1 MKLSTNKLRFDLPE
15 LPFSTYPNILNRLT
29 KKMEL
34 IGNGAGTNSDKFKLA
49 YNVIIDAIKNNIA
62 LSDVL
67 DAPIKV
73 RALAVSLQSEYQE
86 DIDITANTLAT
97 INSVKPNAS
106 RLLVLNMYQYYL
118 SLYDDIDSYTDIS
131 EWLMHAMKY
140 KDMLGEYDSDVLGGN
155 GPKWVAEQCITNTRE
170 FDNQIRLLKLDN
182 YSSGRFMTV
191 AKNIY
196 FVEQLHTIPVNQP
209 HDLLQEVQSRSVFES
224 RYDNDFLLGHKV
236 LEILINRA
244 PMSGIDDSW
253 LNVIIAI
260 AGDPRVPDSHPKHL
274 KWWAHIDSSLRLKV
288 RGWLSRL
295 DLRLFLEALE
305 NYSSQPGQTELKR
318 MFPSR
323 KHFLEGLL
331 DKGLVNGTR
340 LYLSYGAARYLR
352 QNYKKEHLP
361 SFSTVTDG
369 DKSIIHVTLDGAHL
383 VEGSH
388 SCYLWVYKDLD
399 ESAIVF
405 DYSKQ
410 NVSYRSLT
418 GGMNQLM
425 TAKGTSSVANITH
438 NPSNFNWQYKAIQT
452 LNRIGVGIRPKD
464 VLSNEDHLLY
474 KRRYGYGVG

>member
-1 MKLSTNKLRFDLPE
+1 MRMNVNKLDFDLPE
-15 LPFSTYPNILNRLT
+15 APFGAYPNILKRLS
-29 KKMEL
+29 KKIES
-34 IGNGAGTNSDKFKLA
+34 IGNGAGTNSDKFKHA
-49 YNVIIDAIKNNIA
+49 YNVIIDAVRNDRS
-62 LSDVL
+62 LSEVL
-67 DAPIKV
+67 DEPIKV
-73 RALAVSLQSEYQE
+73 RALAVALQSEYQE
-86 DIDITANTLAT
+86 DIKITKNTLAS

-118 SLYDDIDSYTDIS
+118 SLYDGIDSYPDIA
-131 EWLMHAMKY
+131 EWLMHSMKF
-140 KDMLGEYDSDVLGGN
+140 KDMLGEFDSDVLGVN
-155 GPKWVAEQCITNTRE
+155 GPKWVAEQCIANKRE
-170 FDNQIRLLKLDN
+170 FENQIKFLKLDI

-196 FVEQLHTIPVNQP
+196 FVEQLRSIPVNKP
-209 HDLLQEVQSRSVFES
+209 HNLLSEVQNRSVFES
-224 RYDNDFLLGHKV
+224 KYDDEFLLGHKV
-236 LEILINRA
+236 LEILIKRA

-274 KWWAHIDSSLRLKV
+274 KWWAHIDAGLRLKV

-305 NYSSQPGQTELKR
+305 NYSSQPRQTELKR

-331 DKGLVNGTR
+331 DKGFVNGTR

-361 SFSTVTDG
+361 NFSTVTDG

-383 VEGSH
+383 IEGSH

-405 DYSKQ
+405 DYNKQ
-410 NVSYRSLT
+410 NVRYSSLT
-418 GGMNQLM
+418 GDMGYLM
-425 TAKGTSSVANITH
+425 EQKGTPPVANITH
-438 NPSNFNWQYKAIQT
+438 NPSNFNWQHNAIQT
-452 LNRIGVGIRPKD
+452 LNRIGVGIKAKD
-464 VLSNEDHLLY
+464 VLSREDHLLY
-474 KRRYGYGVG
+474 KRRYGVG